1 MTTKNW
7 LIGLFAFG
15 FAVGFL
21 IVGMA
26 LMASATD
33 SWYVKVMAQPH
44 YRAMLVDY
52 TAEGD
57 TVTLIEF
64 VGNQKPKIT
73 HEP

>member
-1 MTTKNW
+1 MNTKNW

-15 FAVGFL
+15 FAMGFL

-26 LMASATD
+26 LMAWECD
-33 SWYVKVMAQPH
+33 KWYVKVTSSHH

-52 TAEGD
+52 TAEDNTVMMIDISGD
-57 TVTLIEF
+57 NVK
-64 VGNQKPKIT
+64 VT

>member
-7 LIGLFAFG
+7 IIGLFSTG
-15 FAVGFL
+15 FAIGFL

-26 LMASATD
+26 LMASSTD
-33 SWYVKVMAQPH
+33 KWYNEVTNHPH

-52 TAEGD
+52 AADGD
-57 TVTLIEF
+57 TVMMIDISGDS
-64 VGNQKPKIT
+64 VKVT